1 MASRKDDA
9 DTKPKIVLH
18 WLEVSRSHRILW
30 LLEEIGIPYELKLY
44 KRTAAGLAP
53 PELKQVHPLGKSPVV
68 TILPHGA
75 TEPIVLA
82 ESAAIVEYLC
92 DYYGKWLTPPR
103 YVGGK
108 EGQIGGESESWIRF
122 RMLMNYAEGS
132 LMPILLLALVVQKI
146 RDASV
151 PFFIKPITN
160 GVANKIASGFV
171 TPSLITHYDFLEQQL
186 KTSPSKGEFFCGKDL
201 TAADMMLSFPL
212 EAGRTRSGMSPE
224 NYPLIWA
231 WVDRIHQQD
240 SYKRATQ
247 KIVDIDRSF
256 TTGF

>member
-1 MASRKDDA
+1 M
-9 DTKPKIVLH
+9 
-18 WLEVSRSHRILW
+18 SRSHRILW

-132 LMPILLLALVVQKI
+132 LMPILLLALVVQSKFSI
-146 RDASV
+146 
-151 PFFIKPITN
+151 
-160 GVANKIASGFV
+160 
-171 TPSLITHYDFLEQQL
+171 
-186 KTSPSKGEFFCGKDL
+186 SPMYAPWPCS
-201 TAADMMLSFPL
+201 
-212 EAGRTRSGMSPE
+212 
-224 NYPLIWA
+224 
-231 WVDRIHQQD
+231 
-240 SYKRATQ
+240 
-247 KIVDIDRSF
+247 
-256 TTGF
+256 